1 MGSLRDRLG
10 YNKDKITIWEETEG
24 ELDQYHRPTKVW
36 KKTVVQGTWENSIKT
51 IRSMTGD
58 SVSSVGNA
66 LVPLLLDIR
75 KNILIEQGEAEGE
88 KPSTTAKKIITMEE
102 VARIRK
108 PPIEWIYYV

>member
-1 MGSLRDRLG
+1 MGSLRDRLR
-10 YNKDKITIWEETEG
+10 YNRNKITIWEETEG

-51 IRSMTGD
+51 IRNTKGD
-58 SVSSVGNA
+58 GVSSVGNA

-75 KNILIEQGEAEGE
+75 KNILIEQGETEGNR
-88 KPSTTAKKIITMEE
+88 PSTAAKKIITMEE

>member
-1 MGSLRDRLG
+1 MRSLRDRLG
-10 YNKDKITIWEETEG
+10 YNRDKITIWEETEG

-36 KKTVVQGTWENSIKT
+36 EKTVIEGTWENSIKT
-51 IRSMTGD
+51 IRNAKGD
-58 SVSSVGNA
+58 GISSVGNA

-88 KPSTTAKKIITMEE
+88 KPSPTAKKIITMEE
-102 VARIRK
+102 ITRIRK

>member
-10 YNKDKITIWEETEG
+10 YNQDKITIWEETKG

-75 KNILIEQGEAEGE
+75 KNILIENGESKEDR
-88 KPSTTAKKIITMEE
+88 PSTEARKIITMEE
-102 VARIRK
+102 VTRIRK
-108 PPIEWIYYV
+108 LPIEWIYYV

>member
-51 IRSMTGD
+51 IRSMTGECPC
-58 SVSSVGNA
+58 SFAPGHKKKYSYRTGRSRRRETKYNSKKNNNYGGSSKNKKTSNRVD
-66 LVPLLLDIR
+66 LLC
-75 KNILIEQGEAEGE
+75 LI
-88 KPSTTAKKIITMEE
+88 
-102 VARIRK
+102 
-108 PPIEWIYYV
+108 

>member
-75 KNILIEQGEAEGE
+75 KNNNYGGSSKNKKTSNRVDLLCLI
-88 KPSTTAKKIITMEE
+88 
-102 VARIRK
+102 
-108 PPIEWIYYV
+108 